1 MSDDSKI
8 FKSRTE
14 TINNCGFGLILY
26 TQVRKEGEQSY
37 FICLPLQ
44 MYVSRPYNE
53 CQEWVLVLNSTRS
66 QNKRRGGRTEIR
78 CSEGGAV
85 ILYILNS
92 FLPQQLRAPCLPAIR
107 SNELLGGFCLRAQ
120 HLLIKITLCSN
131 GRPVCMLVGV
141 GVARRLIVQR
151 VTQVLVSSVATFND
165 SHTQAAGGGTSCP
178 ADTSV

>member
-1 MSDDSKI
+1 MSDYSKI
-8 FKSRTE
+8 FKSKTE

-26 TQVRKEGEQSY
+26 MQVRTDGEQSY

-66 QNKRRGGRTEIR
+66 QNKRRGGSTEIR
-78 CSEGGAV
+78 CSGGGAV

-92 FLPQQLRAPCLPAIR
+92 FLPQQLRALCLPAIR
-107 SNELLGGFCLRAQ
+107 SNELLGGFCLCAQ
-120 HLLIKITLCSN
+120 HLLIKITLRSN

-141 GVARRLIVQR
+141 GVA
-151 VTQVLVSSVATFND
+151 QVLVSSLATFND

-178 ADTSV
+178 VDTSV